1 MFPTLT
7 RLQGNKMLK
16 RIFTLT
22 ILVSLFLACSGDK
35 PYNESADAKSDV
47 RQALV
52 EVKENHLPLVLIFGA
67 NWCPDCRALS
77 EALTSG
83 KNAVNIAKEFKIV
96 KIDVGNFDH
105 NLDVANAYGN
115 PISGGIPG
123 AAFVSADN
131 TVLYVTK
138 PGELSTA
145 RNSGDDGIYDYL
157 KKVSVNFKS

>member
-1 MFPTLT
+1 MDKIIKLFILS
-7 RLQGNKMLK
+7 
-16 RIFTLT
+16 T
-22 ILVSLFLACSGDK
+22 ILVFLTNCSGDK
-35 PYNESADAKSDV
+35 PYDESADAKADV
-47 RQALV
+47 LQALN
-52 EVKENHLPLVLIFGA
+52 EVKQNHLPLVLIFGA

-83 KNAVNIAKEFKIV
+83 KNAANIAKEFKIV
-96 KIDVGNFDH
+96 KVDVGNFDH

-131 TVLYVTK
+131 TLLYVTK

-145 RNSGDDGIYDYL
+145 HNSGDDGIYNYL
-157 KKVSVNFKS
+157 KKVSANFKS

>member
-1 MFPTLT
+1 MEKIIHLFILSTVLAFLT
-7 RLQGNKMLK
+7 NC
-16 RIFTLT
+16 T
-22 ILVSLFLACSGDK
+22 GDK
-35 PYNESADAKSDV
+35 PYNESADAKADV
-47 RQALV
+47 RQALI

-96 KIDVGNFDH
+96 KVDVGNFDH